1 MHKLRVKFA
10 EVQAPVIVQKMNNA
24 IHRINIYPLD
34 KAIDFLNTYLLDS
47 DISVDSAIQCLNNP
61 GKMFKGIATSTLT
74 PTLPVFTELLLK
86 CILNFE
92 PEDRF

>member
-34 KAIDFLNTYLLDS
+34 SAIIGFLNTYLLDS
-47 DISVDSAIQCLNNP
+47 DIS
-61 GKMFKGIATSTLT
+61 
-74 PTLPVFTELLLK
+74 
-86 CILNFE
+86 
-92 PEDRF
+92 RR